1 MNIVWIC
8 AYIWFLAAFKN
19 KFFMLCEYDYSKFI
33 ELISKFKRPELL
45 SIWCFSGL
53 SQNKDIEKNSQFY
66 CLLLCVILANR
77 RRQRHPTPV
86 LLPGEFHGW
95 RSLVGCSPWGR
106 EESDTTDWL
115 HFHFSLSCI
124 GKGNGNPL
132 QCSCLENPRD
142 GGAWWAAVY
151 GVSQSQT
158 RLKRLSSSSNVWMH
172 HNWLIYLSTER
183 LGLFPIFADYE

>member
-66 CLLLCVILANR
+66 CLLLCVILA
-77 RRQRHPTPV
+77 
-86 LLPGEFHGW
+86 
-95 RSLVGCSPWGR
+95 
-106 EESDTTDWL
+106 
-115 HFHFSLSCI
+115 I
-124 GKGNGNPL
+124 
-132 QCSCLENPRD
+132 
-142 GGAWWAAVY
+142 
-151 GVSQSQT
+151 
-158 RLKRLSSSSNVWMH
+158 
-172 HNWLIYLSTER
+172 I
-183 LGLFPIFADYE
+183 